1 MAPALLSPLSPADPA
16 LQVIAM
22 HGWAGDGSHWQPWQE
37 AFGARG
43 WHWQSGERGYGER
56 APAQPDWQG
65 GGRRVVIAHSM
76 GAHLLNALQPQVL
89 ASAEAVVLLASFARF
104 VPPGSEGRAVRAA
117 LEGMGA
123 ALADPTSARAMLR
136 RFLNEAAAPDPVEAM
151 APGPADGPLT
161 AEGLERLRRDLELL
175 GQTHGL
181 PEAFPKGVPVLIVE
195 AGADRIVA
203 PPVRVLLR
211 EALPQ
216 AEVLEMAGAGH
227 ALLRAPLLE
236 PVLAWLARQEW
247 QERP

>member
-1 MAPALLSPLSPADPA
+1 MAPAPQPPLSPADPA

-37 AFGARG
+37 AFSARG
-43 WHWQSGERGYGER
+43 WRWQSGERGYGER

-65 GGRRVVIAHSM
+65 GDRRVVIAHSM

-89 ASAEAVVLLASFARF
+89 ASAEAVVLLASFGRF

-117 LEGMGA
+117 LDGMGA

-136 RFLNEAAAPDPVEAM
+136 RFLSEAAAPDPVEAM
-151 APGPADGPLT
+151 APGPVDGPLT
-161 AEGLERLRRDLELL
+161 AEGLERLRADLELL
-175 GQTHGL
+175 GQTDGL
-181 PEAFPKGVPVLIVE
+181 PEAFPKNVPVLIVE
-195 AGADRIVA
+195 AGADRIVGPTA
-203 PPVRVLLR
+203 RGLLR
-211 EALPQ
+211 EALPA

-227 ALLRAPLLE
+227 ALLQAPLLE
-236 PVLAWLARQEW
+236 PVLAWLVR